1 MRKRR
6 RNAAEW
12 EALLQR
18 YPESGQ
24 SMAVFAA
31 AEGLDA
37 DYFERKL
44 LRLSRRSKPSGR
56 SAFVRVTAPVVS
68 TPLVIQIAEV
78 RIYCTESVSP
88 AWIAAV
94 AGALRA

>member
-12 EALLQR
+12 EALLQQ

-24 SMAVFAA
+24 SMADFAA

-37 DYFERKL
+37 CYFERKL
-44 LRLSRRSKPSGR
+44 QRLSHRSRSSGR
-56 SAFVRVTAPVVS
+56 SAFVRVAAPVVS

-78 RIYCTESVSP
+78 RIHCTESVSP

>member
-6 RNAAEW
+6 RNVAAW

-18 YPESGQ
+18 YPKRGQ
-24 SMAVFAA
+24 SMADFAA

-37 DYFERKL
+37 RYFERKV
-44 LRLSRRSKPSGR
+44 LRLSHRSRSSGR
-56 SAFVRVTAPVVS
+56 SAFVRVAAPVVL
-68 TPLVIQIAEV
+68 TPLVIQIAGV
-78 RIYCTESVSP
+78 RIHCTESDSP
-88 AWIAAV
+88 AWIAAI